1 MQKDCWKKLNPFKLI
16 LTAAIFFIILLGN
29 NINPQFDASNKTEVQ
44 DADSLNVQGIFAD
57 SVKSSTKLFSITH
70 SHIQYDTSD
79 IVVRNVDSIKIKSYL
94 KDKDFMYFEDPE
106 STMTPWERL
115 MNWISKQF
123 ARLRELE
130 SYGTAWD
137 IFMYV
142 LIAFAVIAIIFGI
155 YKSEVKGLF
164 ISNKNKN
171 GLNVSEALEDINTID
186 FEKMIEE
193 AIANGNYRYAVRLN
207 YLRSLKI
214 LSDKE
219 IIKWKIVKTNREFVK
234 EIKEAKLKTQFENIT
249 SDFESI
255 WYGGF
260 DVDQPQYTQLQLR
273 FLDFNSSL
281 DNNR

>member
-1 MQKDCWKKLNPFKLI
+1 MQKDCWKKLNPSKLI
-16 LTAAIFFIILLGN
+16 PTAAIFFIILFGN
-29 NINPQFDASNKTEVQ
+29 NINPQFDASKKTEVQ
-44 DADSLNVQGIFAD
+44 RADTLNVQSIFAD
-57 SVKSSTKLFSITH
+57 SVKSSAILVSLQH
-70 SHIQYDTSD
+70 PHIQYDTSD

-123 ARLRELE
+123 MRLTEFE
-130 SYGTAWD
+130 AYGTAWD
-137 IFMYV
+137 IFMYL

-219 IIKWKIVKTNREFVK
+219 IIKWKIVKTNREFVR

-260 DVDQPQYTQLQLR
+260 DVDQPQYAQLQLR

>member
-1 MQKDCWKKLNPFKLI
+1 MQKDCWKKLNLSKFILI
-16 LTAAIFFIILLGN
+16 ATFFFIILLGN
-29 NINPQFDASNKTEVQ
+29 NINAQFDASKKTEVQ
-44 DADSLNVQGIFAD
+44 IADTLSDKSIFAD
-57 SVKSSTKLFSITH
+57 SIKSSAILVSLQH

-79 IVVRNVDSIKIKSYL
+79 IVIRNVDSIKIKSYL

-142 LIAFAVIAIIFGI
+142 LIAFAVIAITFGI
-155 YKSEVKGLF
+155 YKSDVKGLF
-164 ISNKNKN
+164 FSNKNKN
-171 GLNVSEALEDINTID
+171 GLNVSESLEDINTID

-207 YLRSLKI
+207 YLRSLKT

-219 IIKWKIVKTNREFVK
+219 IIKWKIVKTNREFVREIK
-234 EIKEAKLKTQFENIT
+234 EIKIKTQFESIT
-249 SDFESI
+249 TDFESI

-260 DVDQPQYTQLQLR
+260 DVDQLQYAQLQLR
-273 FLDFNSSL
+273 FSDFNSSL

>member
-1 MQKDCWKKLNPFKLI
+1 MQKDCWKKLNRSKLI

-29 NINPQFDASNKTEVQ
+29 NINPQFDASKKTEVKH
-44 DADSLNVQGIFAD
+44 ADTLNTQAIFAD
-57 SVKSSTKLFSITH
+57 SLKSSAKLVSIKH

-79 IVVRNVDSIKIKSYL
+79 IVVRSVDSIKIKSYL
-94 KDKDFMYFEDPE
+94 KDKDFIYFEDPE

-171 GLNVSEALEDINTID
+171 GLNVSEVLEDINTID

-207 YLRSLKI
+207 YLRSLKV

-219 IIKWKIVKTNREFVK
+219 IIKWKIVKTNREFLK
-234 EIKEAKLKTQFENIT
+234 EIKETKLKTQFEIIT

-255 WYGGF
+255 WYGGY
-260 DVDQPQYTQLQLR
+260 DIDQPQYSRLQLR

-281 DNNR
+281 DDNR

>member
-16 LTAAIFFIILLGN
+16 PAAAIFFIILLGN
-29 NINPQFDASNKTEVQ
+29 NINPQFDASKKNVDPIT
-44 DADSLNVQGIFAD
+44 DTSDSQARFVD
-57 SVKSSTKLFSITH
+57 SIKNNTYIISIDLPP
-70 SHIQYDTSD
+70 IKYDTSD
-79 IVVRNVDSIKIKSYL
+79 IVVRSVDSVKIKAYL
-94 KDKDFMYFEDPE
+94 KDKDFTYFEDPE
-106 STMTPWERL
+106 STMTPWGRL

-164 ISNKNKN
+164 FSNKNQN
-171 GLNVSEALEDINTID
+171 GLNVSESLEDIHTID
-186 FEKMIEE
+186 FETMIEE
-193 AIANGNYRYAVRLN
+193 AIANRNYRYAVRLN

-219 IIKWKIVKTNREFVK
+219 IISWKIVKTNREFVR
-234 EIKEAKLKTQFENIT
+234 EIKEAKLKTEFENIT
-249 SDFESI
+249 TDFESI

-260 DVDQPQYTQLQLR
+260 DIDQTQYSQLQFR

-281 DNNR
+281 DHNR